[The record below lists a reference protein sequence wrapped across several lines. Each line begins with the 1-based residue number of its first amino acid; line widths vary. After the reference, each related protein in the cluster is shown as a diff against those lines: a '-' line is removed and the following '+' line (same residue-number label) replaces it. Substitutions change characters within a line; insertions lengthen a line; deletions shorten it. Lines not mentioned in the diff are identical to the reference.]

1 MNFYITVDDKE
12 KIKKAFL
19 NVRKQLVIDVFDIIR
34 ELGYDTDDLDQYASY
49 IVSEK
54 IKKTIQTAVSN
65 NRVQSII
72 YINPEVDHEAIRE
85 LIHFVQENTRVEK
98 AVFLTDKGKNED
110 LYELFEEV
118 LFYPSVKKVKIIE
131 CTPIP
136 VVWLD

>member
-19 NVRKQLVIDVFDIIR
+19 NIRKQLVIDVFDFIR
-34 ELGYDTDDLDQYASY
+34 DLGYDTDDLDQYASY

-65 NRVQSII
+65 NRAQSII

-85 LIHFVQENTRVEK
+85 LIHFVQENTKVEK
-98 AVFLTDKGKNED
+98 TVLLTDKGKNED